1 MTVTTTRSVCPS
13 CGASASGRF
22 CSACGSSLGGGSAE
36 CAACHQPLPA
46 GARFCRHC
54 GASVGGAAPVAEKRD
69 RLPWIITGASAI
81 ALLALAIAFLAKREQ
96 GTAGAPA
103 GQVVATQ
110 SGGGEGMPS
119 ASELAAM
126 TPKVRFDRLYN
137 RVMRA
142 AESGDQATVEQFSP
156 MARMAYAQLDT
167 VDADARYHM
176 AMLFLHTGGVPEA
189 KAVVDTLLRQNP
201 GHLFGYML
209 QGSIARFSKDDKG
222 TADARKGFLQHYDA
236 EIKKGLPEYGEHQR
250 AVDDF
255 KAAAQ
260 GKS

>member
-1 MTVTTTRSVCPS
+1 MTTTTSVCPS
-13 CGASASGRF
+13 CGVAASGRF
-22 CSACGSSLGGGSAE
+22 CSTCGGSLSGGSA
-36 CAACHQPLPA
+36 ACNACRQPLPI

-54 GASVGGAAPVAEKRD
+54 GTAVGQVAPAGAKRD
-69 RLPWIITGASAI
+69 RLAWIVTAASAV
-81 ALLALAIAFLAKREQ
+81 ALLAVVIAFLVKKER
-96 GTAGAPA
+96 GTTDAPA
-103 GQVVATQ
+103 GQVVAAQ
-110 SGGGEGMPS
+110 PGGGEAMPS
-119 ASELAAM
+119 AAELAAM

-189 KAVVDTLLRQNP
+189 KAVVDTLLQQNP

-222 TADARKGFLQHYDA
+222 VADARKGFLQHYDG
-236 EIKKGLPEYGEHQR
+236 EIKKERPEYGEHQR

>member
-1 MTVTTTRSVCPS
+1 
-13 CGASASGRF
+13 
-22 CSACGSSLGGGSAE
+22 
-36 CAACHQPLPA
+36 
-46 GARFCRHC
+46 
-54 GASVGGAAPVAEKRD
+54 
-69 RLPWIITGASAI
+69 LPWIITGASAI